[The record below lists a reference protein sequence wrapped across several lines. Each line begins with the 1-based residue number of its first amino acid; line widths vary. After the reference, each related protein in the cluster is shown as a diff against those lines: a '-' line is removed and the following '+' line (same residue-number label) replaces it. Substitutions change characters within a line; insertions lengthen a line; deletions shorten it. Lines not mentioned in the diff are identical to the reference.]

1 MNEKLN
7 QQLKDLQ
14 DKFNNILENED
25 LSQEQREKL
34 ELDVARIAGHLMSSW
49 LPAGIMRKILM
60 LAFILIGFLG
70 FFSQFQ
76 WLICSFILA
85 GMFSPRLVG
94 ETAIIVGY
102 VRGKLDKFAK

>member
-1 MNEKLN
+1 MNKKQN
-7 QQLKDLQ
+7 QQLKDLLE
-14 DKFNNILENED
+14 KFNNMLENED
-25 LSQEQREKL
+25 LSQDEREKIKQNI
-34 ELDVARIAGHLMSSW
+34 VRISGQLLSTW
-49 LPAGIMRKILM
+49 LPAGFMRKILM

>member
-1 MNEKLN
+1 MNKKQN
-7 QQLKDLQ
+7 QQLKDLLE
-14 DKFNNILENED
+14 KFNNILENED
-25 LSQEQREKL
+25 LSQDEREKIKQNI
-34 ELDVARIAGHLMSSW
+34 VRISGQLLSTW

-70 FFSQFQ
+70 FFSQYE

-94 ETAIIVGY
+94 ETANIVGY